1 MASIGR
7 ASALLASGTVVSRVL
22 GFVKT
27 WLLLQAI
34 GTIGFSADAYATSTI
49 VPTSIYAIVA
59 QGLLNAILVPQIV
72 RASSHPDGG
81 RAFINKL
88 VTLGMLLFGA
98 VALAATL
105 LAPVLTAAFGVPAES
120 APLAT
125 AFAYWSLPQI
135 FFLGLYTLLG
145 EVLNARKS
153 FGPFSWAP
161 VLSNVVGIG
170 MLAVFIAAFGA
181 DSHGDRAIGD
191 WSPAMVAVLAGG
203 ITLGM
208 AVQAVVLFLFW
219 RRVGLRFRFD
229 LRWRGVELG
238 APVRAAGWTFAM
250 VMATQVAGLAETIVA
265 NSATG
270 HASTQT
276 IATAW
281 TIFVLPQSIITISIV
296 IAFYTRLSEYAHEG
310 DLDAFRHD
318 YSTAVRTITL
328 LITVSCA
335 YLVVVAFPFSRVLT
349 PDYAALGMVLIGY
362 LVGLLPASILSVTQR
377 AFYALGDTR
386 TPFLFTCVQVALVV
400 AGVLACFAVPVEWR
414 AAAITL
420 VVSIGGT
427 VQSVLAAALLRP
439 RIGGL
444 DGRRILAS
452 QLRNLAAGAVSAGV
466 GVVALALLGGTSG
479 GFAVSGALPAL
490 LTMIVVG
497 VVMVPVYGLALWAL
511 RSPEL
516 GLAVGMVARRLRR
529 TPGDAGM
536 PEA

>member
-1 MASIGR
+1 MASVGR
-7 ASALLASGTVVSRVL
+7 SSAILASGTIVSRVL
-22 GFVKT
+22 GFAKT

-49 VPTSIYAIVA
+49 VPTSIYSIVA

-98 VALAATL
+98 VAIVATL
-105 LAPVLTAAFGVPAES
+105 LAPVLVVAFGVPPES

-181 DSHGDRAIGD
+181 DSHGDRAIAA
-191 WSPAMVAVLAGG
+191 WSPAMVSVLAGG
-203 ITLGM
+203 ITLGV

-219 RRVGLRFRFD
+219 RRVGLRFSFD
-229 LRWRGVELG
+229 FRWRGVELG
-238 APVRAAGWTFAM
+238 TPVRAAGWTFAM
-250 VMATQVAGLAETIVA
+250 VMATQLAGLAETIVA

-281 TIFVLPQSIITISIV
+281 TIFVLPQSVITISIV
-296 IAFYTRLSEYAHEG
+296 IAFYTRLSEYAHAG
-310 DLDAFRHD
+310 DLVAFRGD

-335 YLVVVAFPFSRVLT
+335 YLIVVAFPFSRVLT

-362 LVGLLPASILSVTQR
+362 LVGLIPASILSVTQR

-386 TPFLFTCVQVALVV
+386 TPFVFTCVQVAIVI
-400 AGVLACFAVPVEWR
+400 AGVLACFAVPVDWR

-420 VVSIGGT
+420 VISVGGT
-427 VQSVLAAALLRP
+427 IQSLLAAALLRR

-452 QLRNLAAGAVSAGV
+452 QLRNIAA
-466 GVVALALLGGTSG
+466 GVVAAAAGVVVLLLLGGTTR
-479 GFAVSGALPAL
+479 GFAVSGILPAL
-490 LTMIVVG
+490 LAMLLIG
-497 VVMVPVYGLALWAL
+497 VVMVPIYGLALWGL

-516 GLAVGMVARRLRR
+516 GLAVGMLRRRFRPTER
-529 TPGDAGM
+529 TPGD
-536 PEA
+536 